1 MARRDTSMES
11 MEGIVRLLRASGALQ
26 EGHFALSSG
35 LHSGHYLQCALF
47 LMYPEN
53 AALAGSFLARKLS
66 HLEPSLVVSP
76 ALGGI
81 IIGHEVAKH
90 LGVPFLFCERERG
103 EMKLRRFPA
112 PGPARF
118 VIIEDVVTSG
128 RSVLEV
134 KKVMDSVPETRFL
147 AAGCIADRSDGLF
160 IEEKGLTSLVRFDFQ
175 NYNREECPLCRE
187 DIPLSEPG
195 SRRLSSWDGGKV

>member
-1 MARRDTSMES
+1 MSRKDTSP
-11 MEGIVRLLRASGALQ
+11 EGIVHSLRASGALQ
-26 EGHFALSSG
+26 DGHFALSSG

-53 AALAGSFLARKLS
+53 AAMAGSLLAKKFSRLK
-66 HLEPSLVVSP
+66 PSLVVSP

-112 PGPARF
+112 PGPAPY

-128 RSVLEV
+128 KSVLEV
-134 KKVMDSVPETRFL
+134 KNVMDSIEGTRFL

-175 NYNREECPLCRE
+175 NYSREECPLCR
-187 DIPLSEPG
+187 DGIPLSEPG
-195 SRRLSSWDGGKV
+195 SRRLSNRDGCKG